1 MRAKARDHV
10 IIVIFQDGIK
20 MCGICGII
28 GPMAFNPASRSVVQ
42 QMMAALAHRGPDD
55 QGLVSGDNFIFGHRR
70 LSVIDPEYGAQP
82 MQSEDGE
89 MTLVYNGEI
98 YNYMELRQEL
108 SQQGVKF
115 RTFSDTEVLLK
126 LYQRLGP
133 KCIDRLNGMFAFAI
147 YDGRNKRFFA
157 ARDHFGIKPF
167 YYSLLPDNSLVFASE
182 IKGLFHCPH
191 IQPALDREALNQ
203 YLTFQ
208 FCLGDKTLFQ
218 NVQKL
223 EPANYLIWTEDGA
236 NIKNTRYWNLDYS
249 IDTHHTEEYFVDS
262 LLLLLQDSIKG
273 QLRSDVPLG
282 VYLSGGLDSST
293 VTTLASSQYGSGL
306 KSFTGKFLEAP
317 VYDESRFARI
327 VADESN
333 CMYHEIVPTAQD
345 FVELLPKL
353 IYHMDEPAAG
363 PGLFPQYLVSKLANK
378 HVTVVLGGQG
388 GDEIFGGY
396 ARYQVAYLEQCLKGS
411 IFETQEEGSHIVT
424 LESIIPNLPLLKQ
437 YVPMLKQFWQ
447 QGVFHPMDRR
457 YFRLV
462 DRSHD
467 LQQALHPDLWE
478 NYDSEEIFEQ
488 FQSIF
493 NHTATKSYFNK
504 MTHFDQQTLL
514 PALLQVE
521 DRMSMAVSL
530 ESRVPLLDYRI
541 AELVASMP
549 PTLKF
554 KGGNTKYV
562 LKKAMSS
569 LLPKAI
575 LERKDKM
582 GFPVPLMEWWNGP
595 AKGFVSDILL
605 SKSCKDRGIFEPKV
619 LEELTRK
626 ESRYGR
632 SLWGA
637 LCLELWHRE
646 FIDGNTIR

>member
-1 MRAKARDHV
+1 
-10 IIVIFQDGIK
+10 

-28 GPMAFNPASRSVVQ
+28 GPTASHPESRDIVEK
-42 QMMAALAHRGPDD
+42 MMATLSHRGPDD
-55 QGLVSGDNFIFGHRR
+55 QGKVIGANFVFGHTR
-70 LSVIDPEYGAQP
+70 LAIIDLEYGAQP
-82 MQSEDGE
+82 MQSEDGQV
-89 MTLVYNGEI
+89 TVIFNGEI

-108 SQQGVKF
+108 IQQGIRF
-115 RTFSDTEVLLK
+115 RTFSDTEVILK
-126 LYQRLGP
+126 LYQLLGP
-133 KCIDRLNGMFAFAI
+133 DCVHKFNGMFAFAI
-147 YDGRNKRFFA
+147 YDQSKKMFLA

-167 YYSLLPDNSLVFASE
+167 YYATLPDNSLIFASE
-182 IKGLFHCPH
+182 IKALFHHPDIKPVVNH
-191 IQPALDREALNQ
+191 QALNQ
-203 YLTFQ
+203 YFTFQ
-208 FCLGDKTLFQ
+208 FCLEDKTLFQ
-218 NVQKL
+218 NIHKL
-223 EPANYLIWTEDGA
+223 EPATYLVLQENG
-236 NIKNTRYWNLDYS
+236 KNLQKTRYWGLEYT
-249 IDTHHTEEYFVDS
+249 IDTHHTEEYFVDK
-262 LLLLLQDSIKG
+262 LLLLLQDSIRG

-282 VYLSGGLDSST
+282 AYLSGGLDSST
-293 VTTLASSQYGSGL
+293 VTTLASSRHGSGL
-306 KSFTGKFLEAP
+306 KSFTGKFLEGPA
-317 VYDESRFARI
+317 YDESHFARI
-327 VADESN
+327 VAEENN

-437 YVPMLKQFWQ
+437 YIPMIKQFWQ
-447 QGVFHPMDRR
+447 QGVFEPMDRR

-467 LQQALHPDLWE
+467 LQQVLHPDLLE
-478 NYDSEEIFEQ
+478 SYDREEVFEQ
-488 FQSIF
+488 FQSFF
-493 NHTATKSYFNK
+493 NHTDTKSYFNK

-554 KGGNTKYV
+554 KGGKTKYI
-562 LKKAMSS
+562 LKKAMAV

-582 GFPVPLMEWWNGP
+582 GFPVPLNEWWGGP
-595 AKGFVSDILL
+595 AKDFVTDILL
-605 SKSCKDRGIFEPKV
+605 SKSSKERGIFNPEG
-619 LEELTRK
+619 LEELMHK
-626 ESRYGR
+626 EAQYGR
-632 SLWGA
+632 QVWGA
-637 LCLELWHRE
+637 LCLELWFRE
-646 FIDGNTIR
+646 FFDGKIQ